1 MADQREAV
9 LNFVR
14 TSGPVL
20 PVQLSKHLNTNILFA
35 SAMLSELVANKKLKI
50 TTASIGGSPLYYLDG
65 QESLMDTRLATSL
78 GGREKQAYELI
89 KENKVMREINLEPW
103 ERVAIK
109 SLKDFVRPISV
120 LIQGNNEIFWK
131 FHLVNDE
138 EAKNKITEIMNN
150 VYEEP
155 KHVVQELKEITNNA
169 STLVQENIIEE
180 KIIEDIKPITQET
193 LQKDDII
200 KEAVKNLREELLKEI
215 KPETK
220 SIIEEKPVKVKE
232 ELKISEA
239 KKPEGKFYEQ
249 ILELL
254 NGNNAE
260 IIKEELVKKE
270 KEIDFIIN
278 LKTNFG
284 KLKYYVKAKNKPTI
298 NDADI
303 SLAYSDGQLKKLPT
317 ILIVNGK
324 VNKKALEMIN
334 IKYNGQLTIKE
345 I

>member
-14 TSGPVL
+14 STGPVL
-20 PVQLSKHLNTNILFA
+20 PVQLSKFLNTNILFA

-50 TTASIGGSPLYYLDG
+50 TFASIGGSPLYYIEG
-65 QESLMDTRLATSL
+65 QEPLMDTRLATSL
-78 GGREKQAYELI
+78 SGREKQAYELI
-89 KENKVMREINLEPW
+89 KEHKVMREIDLEPW
-103 ERVAIK
+103 QRVAIK
-109 SLKDFVRPISV
+109 SLKDFVRPINV
-120 LIQGNNEIFWK
+120 LVQNNNETFWK
-131 FHLVNDE
+131 HHLVNDE

-150 VYEEP
+150 VYVEP
-155 KHVVQELKEITNNA
+155 TQELTNNA
-169 STLVQENIIEE
+169 STLIQENIVEE
-180 KIIEDIKPITQET
+180 NKTLEEPKIIHETNNHQEH
-193 LQKDDII
+193 LI

-215 KPETK
+215 KPEIKTQ
-220 SIIEEKPVKVKE
+220 IIEDKPIKVKE
-232 ELKISEA
+232 EIKTEVV

-254 NGNNAE
+254 NTNNAE

-278 LKTNFG
+278 LNTNFG
-284 KLKYYVKAKNKPTI
+284 KLKYYVKAKNKASI
-298 NDADI
+298 NDSDI

-324 VNKKALEMIN
+324 VNKKALELVN
-334 IKYNGQLTIKE
+334 TKYNGQLTIKE